1 MSYCYFTKAPR
12 YFNGERIF
20 LMMILEQLDIYMG
33 RKEGKIRGRKK
44 REKQG
49 RRQGRERGDSMRGK
63 ERGEERR
70 KGEKS
75 YSQSL
80 PCTIYNNLPEVNHK
94 LKYKS

>member
-1 MSYCYFTKAPR
+1 
-12 YFNGERIF
+12 
-20 LMMILEQLDIYMG
+20 MG

-44 REKQG
+44 REKQV
-49 RRQGRERGDSMRGK
+49 RKQGRERGDSMRGK

-94 LKYKS
+94 LKYKAKTLKLLEGNIIENLCDLG